1 MSAGKSKTSE
11 RSYVPPFLQDL
22 YTKVSQKGLEELPF
36 TPYSGQMV
44 AGLTPDQMKA
54 MTTTRSI
61 FDQSFGFDPRQS
73 INEIIMQGSPTV
85 DSASIADNISSFEN
99 PYQDQVINNFIAD
112 QNRQRDY
119 ISNRAEDAA
128 IRANAF
134 SGSRGA
140 IFENEALRPL
150 DEITAKTVA
159 GLRLK
164 GFQDAA
170 KLASQQAKFDQQANL
185 LQPQLDLKQMGL
197 QANLLNRQLADQYRN
212 LGLLSNIGAQ
222 QQRLDQAQ
230 LAADRAE
237 FDREI
242 NDPFRQLQY
251 LSSAIAPISPSVIG
265 RDSKTKSFSIDAMD
279 VMKGLTGLGS
289 LGMGPL
295 SGGSSDAFASL
306 LSGDLFG

>member
-11 RSYVPPFLQDL
+11 RAYVPPFLQDL
-22 YTKVSQKGLEELPF
+22 YDKVSEKGLEELPF

-73 INEIIMQGSPTV
+73 LNEMIMQGSPTV
-85 DSASIADNISSFEN
+85 NSASIADNISSFQN

-112 QNRQRDY
+112 QNRQ
-119 ISNRAEDAA
+119 EDAA
-128 IRANAF
+128 IKANAF

-140 IFENEALRPL
+140 IFENEATRPI
-150 DEITAKTVA
+150 DEITAKTVS

-170 KLASQQAKFDQQANL
+170 NLASQQAKFDQQANL

-212 LGLLSNIGAQ
+212 LGLLSNVGAQ

-230 LAADRAE
+230 LGADRAE
-237 FDREI
+237 FDRRI

-265 RDSKTKSFSIDAMD
+265 KDSKTKSFSVDAMD
-279 VMKGLTGLGS
+279 IMKGMTGLGS
-289 LGMGPL
+289 LGMGPM
-295 SGGSSDAFASL
+295 SGGSTEAFANL

>member
-22 YTKVSQKGLEELPF
+22 YTKVSEKGLEELPF

-44 AGLTPDQMKA
+44 AGLTPDQIKA

-73 INEIIMQGSPTV
+73 LNEMIMQGSPTV
-85 DSASIADNISSFEN
+85 NSASIVDNISSFEN
-99 PYQDQVINNFIAD
+99 PYQDQVIDNFIAD
-112 QNRQRDY
+112 QNKQRDY

-128 IRANAF
+128 IRADAF

-140 IFENEALRPL
+140 IFENEATRPL
-150 DEITAKTVA
+150 DEITANTIA

-170 KLASQQAKFDQQANL
+170 KLAAQQAKFDQQANL
-185 LQPQLDLKQMGL
+185 LQPQLNLKQMGL
-197 QANLLNRQLADQYRN
+197 QANLLNRQLTDQLRN

-237 FDREI
+237 FDRRI

-265 RDSKTKSFSIDAMD
+265 RDSKTKSFSLDAMD
-279 VMKGLTGLGS
+279 IMKGFTGLGM

-295 SGGSSDAFASL
+295 SGASSDVYGSL
-306 LSGDLFG
+306 LSGDLFS

>member
-22 YTKVSQKGLEELPF
+22 YTKVSEKGLEELPF

-44 AGLTPDQMKA
+44 AGLTPDQIKA

-73 INEIIMQGSPTV
+73 LNEMIMQGSPTV
-85 DSASIADNISSFEN
+85 NSASIVDNISSFEN
-99 PYQDQVINNFIAD
+99 PYQDQVIDNFIAD
-112 QNRQRDY
+112 QNKQRDY

-128 IRANAF
+128 IRADAF

-140 IFENEALRPL
+140 IFENEATRPL
-150 DEITAKTVA
+150 DEITANTIA

-170 KLASQQAKFDQQANL
+170 KLAAQQAKFDQQANL
-185 LQPQLDLKQMGL
+185 LQPQLNLKQMGL
-197 QANLLNRQLADQYRN
+197 QANLLNRQLTDQLRN
-212 LGLLSNIGAQ
+212 SGLLSNIGAQ

-237 FDREI
+237 FDRRI

-265 RDSKTKSFSIDAMD
+265 RDSKTKSFSLDAMD
-279 VMKGLTGLGS
+279 IMKGFTGLGM

-295 SGGSSDAFASL
+295 SGASSDVYGSL
-306 LSGDLFG
+306 LSGDLFS

>member
-11 RSYVPPFLQDL
+11 RAYVPPFLQDL

-44 AGLTPDQMKA
+44 AGLTPDQIKA

-73 INEIIMQGSPTV
+73 LNEMIMQGSPTV
-85 DSASIADNISSFEN
+85 NSASIVDNISSFEN
-99 PYQDQVINNFIAD
+99 PYQDQVIDNFIAD
-112 QNRQRDY
+112 QNKQRDY

-128 IRANAF
+128 IRADAF

-140 IFENEALRPL
+140 IFENEATRPL
-150 DEITAKTVA
+150 DEITANTIA

-170 KLASQQAKFDQQANL
+170 KLAAQQAKFDQQANL
-185 LQPQLDLKQMGL
+185 LQPQLNLKQMGL
-197 QANLLNRQLADQYRN
+197 QANLLNRQLTDQLRN

-237 FDREI
+237 FDRRI

-265 RDSKTKSFSIDAMD
+265 RDSKTKSFSLDAMD
-279 VMKGLTGLGS
+279 IMKGFTGLGM

-295 SGGSSDAFASL
+295 SGASSDVYGSL
-306 LSGDLFG
+306 LSGDLFS

>member
-1 MSAGKSKTSE
+1 
-11 RSYVPPFLQDL
+11 
-22 YTKVSQKGLEELPF
+22 
-36 TPYSGQMV
+36 MV

-73 INEIIMQGSPTV
+73 INEIIMEGSPTV

-119 ISNRAEDAA
+119 ISNRAEDA

-140 IFENEALRPL
+140 IFENEATRPL
-150 DEITAKTVA
+150 DEITAKTIA

-237 FDREI
+237 FDRRI

-265 RDSKTKSFSIDAMD
+265 RDSKTKSFSLDAMD
-279 VMKGLTGLGS
+279 IMKGFTGLGM

-295 SGGSSDAFASL
+295 SGASSDVYGDL
-306 LSGDLFG
+306 LSGDLFS